1 MSYKKLI
8 LKQVCT
14 KNSKN
19 TDIGNLFLRLNSATK
34 IFQTFMLIQTSKDL
48 LSNKTNPEA
57 VVEVFNKIITLQ
69 TVKTN
74 FQLDIH

>member
-48 LSNKTNPEA
+48 LSNKTNQEA
-57 VVEVFNKIITLQ
+57 VVEVFDKIITLQ